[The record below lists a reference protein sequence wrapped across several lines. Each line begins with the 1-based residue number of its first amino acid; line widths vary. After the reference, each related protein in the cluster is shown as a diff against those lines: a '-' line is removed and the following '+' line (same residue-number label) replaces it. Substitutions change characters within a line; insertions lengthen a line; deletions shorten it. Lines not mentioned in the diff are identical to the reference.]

1 MEAAAEELRWRSR
14 FVSKSCELGE
24 TELSGLVACVC
35 MKESENVGQRRIGL
49 RLTRES
55 VRKEGSDSSD
65 GGDAVTT

>member
-1 MEAAAEELRWRSR
+1 
-14 FVSKSCELGE
+14 
-24 TELSGLVACVC
+24 